1 MSRARGMYPP
11 RAAAVEVDGNG
22 APRSVDG
29 IEVEAAREDWLVEDR
44 WWTERPLRRHYY
56 ELALA
61 DGKVVV
67 VFCDLLAA
75 RWLRQAA

>member
-1 MSRARGMYPP
+1 MSRGRGMYPP
-11 RAAAVEVDGNG
+11 RAAAVEVDEGG
-22 APRSVDG
+22 APRRVDG
-29 IEVEAAREDWLVEDR
+29 VEVEATREDWLVEDR

-61 DGKVVV
+61 DGRLVV
-67 VFCDLLAA
+67 VFHDLLAA

>member
-1 MSRARGMYPP
+1 MSRARGMYRP
-11 RAAAVEVDGNG
+11 RVAAVEVDDGG
-22 APRSVDG
+22 APRRVDG
-29 IEVEAAREDWLVEDR
+29 VEVEAAREDWLVEDR

-56 ELALA
+56 ELALV

-75 RWLRQAA
+75 RWLRQAS